1 MRTHSFETS
10 FAAFGDNRLHC
21 AAATP
26 NPMVKR
32 TEIAD
37 CIAPVKG
44 TMSSEKEI
52 LIARRSPIV
61 SRAGSSFVA
70 AVW

>member
-21 AAATP
+21 AATTP

-32 TEIAD
+32 TEMAD

-44 TMSSEKEI
+44 TMSSEKET
-52 LIARRSPIV
+52 LMARR
-61 SRAGSSFVA
+61 
-70 AVW
+70 